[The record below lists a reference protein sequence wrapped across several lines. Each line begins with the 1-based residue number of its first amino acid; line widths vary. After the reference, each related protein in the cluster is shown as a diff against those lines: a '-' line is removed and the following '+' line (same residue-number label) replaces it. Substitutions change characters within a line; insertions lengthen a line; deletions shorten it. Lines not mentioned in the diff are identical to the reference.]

1 MVLLVKKLSMSDQ
14 GVPLPEARAATV
26 RRRSR
31 GMTMRT
37 REALQGYLF
46 ASPWLLGLCVL
57 TVGPMIYSFYISFTH
72 YDVLSPPVWLGL
84 ANYHDLFLADPM
96 FWTALGNT
104 VYYTIFSV
112 PLGLLGSLLLALLL
126 NRQVRGIALFRAAYY
141 IPTVIS
147 TVPVAI
153 LWTWLLDPNA
163 GLINQALSLVGI
175 HGPTWLAS
183 PEWSKPSLVLM
194 SLWGIG
200 GATMVIYLAGLQGIP
215 QHLYEA
221 AEIDG
226 ASTWTRFRQITVP
239 MLSPTTFFNLIMGI
253 IGSFQVFTQAW
264 VMTQGGP
271 LDSTTF
277 YSLYLYKEGFQYLYM
292 GYASAMAWVLL
303 VITLALTLFNFA
315 LARRWVYYEGGLTG

>member
-1 MVLLVKKLSMSDQ
+1 MSDQ
-14 GVPLPEARAATV
+14 VVPLSGAGAGRERGRV
-26 RRRSR
+26 R
-31 GMTMRT
+31 GMSMR
-37 REALQGYLF
+37 RKEALQGYLF
-46 ASPWLLGLCVL
+46 ASPWLLGLFIF
-57 TVGPMIYSFYISFTH
+57 TIGPMAFSLYISFTR
-72 YDVLSPPVWLGL
+72 YDILSPPTWLGL
-84 ANYHDLFLADPM
+84 ANYHDLFLGDPM

-104 VYYTIFSV
+104 LYYTVFSV
-112 PLGLLGSLLLALLL
+112 PLGMLGSLLLALLL

-147 TVPVAI
+147 TVPVSI
-153 LWTWLLDPNA
+153 LWIWLLDPSA
-163 GLINQALSLVGI
+163 GLINTALAVVGI

-221 AEIDG
+221 AQIDG
-226 ASTWTRFRQITVP
+226 ATKWKQFRHITLP
-239 MLSPTTFFNLIMGI
+239 MLSPTSFFVLIIGI

-277 YSLYLYKEGFQYLYM
+277 YSLYLYKEGFNYLYM

-303 VITLALTLFNFA
+303 AIILAVTLVILRTSSHWTH
-315 LARRWVYYEGGLTG
+315 YEGQAR

>member
-1 MVLLVKKLSMSDQ
+1 MSDQ
-14 GVPLPEARAATV
+14 VVPLSGAGAGRERGRV
-26 RRRSR
+26 R
-31 GMTMRT
+31 GMSMR
-37 REALQGYLF
+37 RKEALQGYLF
-46 ASPWLLGLCVL
+46 ASPWLLGLFIF
-57 TVGPMIYSFYISFTH
+57 TIGPMAFSLYISFTR
-72 YDVLSPPVWLGL
+72 YDILSPPTWLGL
-84 ANYHDLFLADPM
+84 ANYHDLFLGDPM

-104 VYYTIFSV
+104 LYYTVFSV
-112 PLGLLGSLLLALLL
+112 PLGMLGSLLLALLL

-147 TVPVAI
+147 TVPVSI
-153 LWTWLLDPNA
+153 LWIWLLDPSA
-163 GLINQALSLVGI
+163 GLINTALAVVGI

-221 AEIDG
+221 AQIDG
-226 ASTWTRFRQITVP
+226 ATKWKQFRHITLP
-239 MLSPTTFFNLIMGI
+239 MLSPTSFFVLIIGI

-277 YSLYLYKEGFQYLYM
+277 YSLYLYKEGFNYLYM

-303 VITLALTLFNFA
+303 VITLALVLLNFVMS
-315 LARRWVYYEGGLTG
+315 RRWVYYEGGLTG